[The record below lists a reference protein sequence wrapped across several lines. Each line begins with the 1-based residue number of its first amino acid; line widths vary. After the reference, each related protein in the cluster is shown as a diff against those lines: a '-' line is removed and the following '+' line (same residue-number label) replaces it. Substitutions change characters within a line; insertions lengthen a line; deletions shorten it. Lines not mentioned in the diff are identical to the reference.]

1 MELHSVLEPEASG
14 EREEATRT
22 IAALVTR
29 FFDIMLRSSR
39 ELDLKALRKEV
50 QNSSSNVQRYLNLG
64 WIGVCEVLNECNRDM
79 SDLIDLWQDFHSF
92 LLRLQYLLFK
102 LEKILTLRER
112 VLYFLLYFSFSKFP
126 NRLRPPCTTMPWTIW
141 PALMV
146 LWGVCWMFYEELNWN
161 WGDQGDLPMASNT
174 TGPFDDVDSIDPSL
188 GDCASSFLSKEAL
201 NFLPVFDSNLS
212 DISCDMSMWSES
224 HFDLPNLEQR
234 LQLCVPGP
242 ATTCGTAIPLSTI
255 PTSSVVRTGDTNLP
269 ITSHGNPSGIVTA
282 PRFTSCRATSK
293 IQEAAENERLEATES
308 GALIPLNTFLVQGQA
323 RDDQTVSSR
332 NSRHGQTE
340 KYFCA
345 YSDCSRSQPGSG
357 FYRKDHLDQ
366 HLRGLHK
373 QNSVPRLRAKPVAA
387 SSACNPTT
395 TSETTGALFQS
406 KKRKRGSGGETG
418 RHSGDELF
426 DELAEERRLRLLVEQ
441 ENQRLRQKI
450 ENYEGRMQKYEE
462 RLDKMMTLIEEHKV
476 EGKR

>member
-1 MELHSVLEPEASG
+1 M
-14 EREEATRT
+14 
-22 IAALVTR
+22 R
-29 FFDIMLRSSR
+29 FLNLIWNPRQK

-64 WIGVCEVLNECNRDM
+64 WIGVCEVLNEYNRDM
-79 SDLIDLWQDFHSF
+79 NDLIDIWQDFHSF
-92 LLRLQYLLFK
+92 LLRLQHLLLK
-102 LEKILTLRER
+102 LEKILTLREK
-112 VLYFLLYFSFSKFP
+112 VLYFFLYFSFSEFP

-141 PALMV
+141 PALVV

-174 TGPFDDVDSIDPSL
+174 TGLFDDINSIDPSPD
-188 GDCASSFLSKEAL
+188 DCPSSFLSKKAL
-201 NFLPVFDSNLS
+201 NFPPVFDSNLS
-212 DISCDMSMWSES
+212 DISCDMSMWGES
-224 HFDLPNLEQR
+224 YFDVPNLEQR

-242 ATTCGTAIPLSTI
+242 ATTYGTAISLSSV
-255 PTSSVVRTGDTNLP
+255 PTSPAARTGDTNP
-269 ITSHGNPSGIVTA
+269 PVTSHGNPSRIVAA

-308 GALIPLNTFLVQGQA
+308 GAFIPLNTFLVQRQA
-323 RDDQTVSSR
+323 RDNQTISSR
-332 NSRHGQTE
+332 NSKHSQTE

-373 QNSVPRLRAKPVAA
+373 QNSVPRLRAKPAA
-387 SSACNPTT
+387 ALSACNLTT
-395 TSETTGALFQS
+395 TSETTGALSQS
-406 KKRKRGSGGETG
+406 KKRKRGSEGETS
-418 RHSGDELF
+418 RHSGDGLF
-426 DELAEERRLRLLVEQ
+426 DELAEERRLRLLAEQ

-462 RLDKMMTLIEEHKV
+462 RLDRMMTLIEEHKA
-476 EGKR
+476 EEKR